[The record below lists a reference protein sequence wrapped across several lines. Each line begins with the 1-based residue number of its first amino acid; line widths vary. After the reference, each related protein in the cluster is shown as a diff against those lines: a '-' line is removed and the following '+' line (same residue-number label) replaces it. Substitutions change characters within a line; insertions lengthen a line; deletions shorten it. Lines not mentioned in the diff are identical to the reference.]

1 MAYGIL
7 LDEWSPGWPRRITKG
22 DDLGA
27 LVAASADLEP
37 AADAGAAAARYDA
50 AALRAAEE
58 ERDAAQKKRVIEFR
72 RRFVEGP
79 VLVVPRGR
87 NASFQS
93 TGMTPV
99 PGAGTIYPGYR
110 VTGEWG
116 SIEADFVLMSPDGS
130 ALTVPAP
137 ASVEGTTI
145 TGAGWTVTLEPG
157 WVVRPGP
164 RAGDFR
170 VEREG

>member
-7 LDEWSPGWPRRITKG
+7 LDEWSPGWPRRITK
-22 DDLGA
+22 DDDIGA
-27 LVAASADLEP
+27 LVAAAADLEP
-37 AADAGAAAARYDA
+37 AEDAGAAAARYDA
-50 AALRAAEE
+50 TALRAEE
-58 ERDAAQKKRVIEFR
+58 ETRDAAQKARVADFR